1 MYQNFPPN
9 TVTERPR
16 EVDPPVRPSEALR
29 ARLRLHFLAESVV
42 VVSRPPPADALA
54 LDSASSAMPPPA
66 PPGLTLRGAN
76 VLVLTD
82 HELVPPTARY
92 ASVDVH
98 TEGAFVSSLEP
109 GARRRPSS
117 APRLFP
123 RPRLRLRPIR
133 PPRPT
138 LLAPRAARHRLRR
151 DDAHDRPGG
160 LARARHGEQRESAHA
175 QRDARELTM
184 PAERSRSSTPC
195 STAGSRPSATA
206 AARTTAWRRP
216 WTSAP

>member
-54 LDSASSAMPPPA
+54 LDSASSAMPPP
-66 PPGLTLRGAN
+66 PPGLTLRGERARP
-76 VLVLTD
+76 D
-82 HELVPPTARY
+82 RSRAGPPTARY

-98 TEGAFVSSLEP
+98 RGRVRVVPRTA
-109 GARRRPSS
+109 GARRNPPSAPPPLSAPPPPPSTDSS
-117 APRLFP
+117 ASTD
-123 RPRLRLRPIR
+123 
-133 PPRPT
+133 PPS
-138 LLAPRAARHRLRR
+138 PRAARRRLRR

-175 QRDARELTM
+175 QRDARELAVRASG
-184 PAERSRSSTPC
+184 PDPRRHA
-195 STAGSRPSATA
+195 RPQVPDRPRLRRRDHGLA
-206 AARTTAWRRP
+206 AALDERT
-216 WTSAP
+216 